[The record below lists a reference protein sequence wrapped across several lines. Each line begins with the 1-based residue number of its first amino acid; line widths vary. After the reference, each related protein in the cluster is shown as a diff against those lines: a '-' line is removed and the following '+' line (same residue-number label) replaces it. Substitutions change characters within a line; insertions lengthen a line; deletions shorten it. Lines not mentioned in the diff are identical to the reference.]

1 MSSGNEQ
8 HTPPCHLE
16 EHIKC
21 VWGGSATYAVIHTDG
36 HQACPWQPWRKHPL
50 AGHKT
55 IKCKLLSRTHALAT
69 FLITLIKYMIGSSF
83 DEERFFFSLPIRW
96 VSTVLYDALIY
107 EGRKNRAAACSHL
120 NGPKRR
126 RDKEIGQVIPHKARP
141 LYIPLYIHFLY

>member
-21 VWGGSATYAVIHTDG
+21 VGGSATYAVIHTDG
-36 HQACPWQPWRKHPL
+36 HQACPWQPWRKHPS

-55 IKCKLLSRTHALAT
+55 IKCKLLSRTHGLAT
-69 FLITLIKYMIGSSF
+69 FLISPIKYMTGSSF
-83 DEERFFFSLPIRW
+83 GEESFFSLPICW
-96 VSTVLYDALIY
+96 VSTLLYDALIY
-107 EGRKNRAAACSHL
+107 GGRKNRAAACSHL

-141 LYIPLYIHFLY
+141 LYIHFLY